1 MLSESKIKR
10 ARILIIIASLA
21 IPLVVAV
28 LFGIN
33 LRDMGFDVKP
43 LTFLP
48 PIYAGIN
55 GLTAVLLVVAL
66 IAIKQKNR
74 NLHEAL
80 IKICMVLSLLF
91 LASYVAYHM
100 TSDSTVFGDLNGD
113 GERDAAEKLAVGSSL
128 LIYTFIL
135 LSHILLSVIIVPIV
149 LFTYLFAWQGN
160 FERHKKWTRFAWPM
174 WFYVAV
180 TGVVVYLMIS
190 PYYG

>member
-1 MLSESKIKR
+1 MLPEAKIKR
-10 ARILIIIASLA
+10 ARTAIIIASLA

-28 LFGIN
+28 LFSVN
-33 LRDMGFDVKP
+33 LRDLGFDVQP
-43 LTFLP
+43 LSFLP

-55 GLTAVLLVVAL
+55 ALTAVLLVGALVA
-66 IAIKQKNR
+66 IRQKNR
-74 NLHEAL
+74 KLHETF

-100 TSDSTVFGDLNGD
+100 TSDSTVFGDVNGD

-135 LSHILLSVIIVPIV
+135 LSHILLSVVIVPIV

-160 FERHKKWTRFAWPM
+160 FVRHKKWTRFAWPM

-180 TGVVVYLMIS
+180 TGVIVYWMIS
-190 PYYG
+190 PYY

>member
-1 MLSESKIKR
+1 MLPEAKIKKV
-10 ARILIIIASLA
+10 RIAIIIASLA

-28 LFGIN
+28 LFSVN
-33 LRDMGFDVKP
+33 LRDLGFDVEP

-55 GLTAVLLVVAL
+55 ALTAVLLIGAL
-66 IAIKQKNR
+66 LAIKQKNR
-74 NLHEAL
+74 KLHETF

-100 TSDSTVFGDLNGD
+100 TSDSTVFGDVNGD
-113 GERDAAEKLAVGSSL
+113 GERDPAEKLAVGSWL

-135 LSHILLSVIIVPIV
+135 LTHILLSIVIVPIV

-160 FERHKKWTRFAWPM
+160 YERHKKWTRFAWPM

-180 TGVVVYLMIS
+180 TGVIVYKMIS
-190 PYYG
+190 PYY

>member
-1 MLSESKIKR
+1 MLPEAKIKR
-10 ARILIIIASLA
+10 ARTAIIIASLA

-28 LFGIN
+28 LFSVN
-33 LRDMGFDVKP
+33 LRDLGFDVRP
-43 LTFLP
+43 LSFLP

-55 GLTAVLLVVAL
+55 ALTAVLLVGAL
-66 IAIKQKNR
+66 VAIKQKNR
-74 NLHEAL
+74 KLHETF

-100 TSDSTVFGDLNGD
+100 TSDSTVFGDVNGD
-113 GERDAAEKLAVGSSL
+113 GERDAAEKLAVGNSL

-135 LSHILLSVIIVPIV
+135 LSHILLSVVIVPIV

-160 FERHKKWTRFAWPM
+160 FVRHKKWTRFAWPM

-180 TGVVVYLMIS
+180 TGVIVYWMIS
-190 PYYG
+190 PYY